1 MQDDYY
7 IKHSRFIIREYSSY
21 NVCFEIILPSGYFE
35 NLLYNAILASV
46 SNQIYYGVENIQLS
60 SENSTILKTSST
72 FEP

>member
-7 IKHSRFIIREYSSY
+7 IKHSRYIIRE
-21 NVCFEIILPSGYFE
+21 YFE
-35 NLLYNAILASV
+35 NLLYNAILATV

>member
-7 IKHSRFIIREYSSY
+7 IKHSRYIIREY